1 MPDRHDEDR
10 PRRGP
15 GFADILY
22 AAAAVV
28 AGALAVWIAATFATG
43 GGTHDAAHADGF
55 LQSALRTIAANC
67 FKIALF
73 VCGIVALLFFSQHVS
88 DGARG
93 VLAGL
98 PLVPFGGL
106 LSIALMPT
114 PDREAIFRGMAIGIW
129 LGPAIAILF
138 VLAISTYLSR
148 RAPLNSPLADFFV
161 RFAAVIGGWS
171 ACGAVVGLVV
181 LILEAVK

>member
-1 MPDRHDEDR
+1 MALLGLALSLVSLVCGIIIIIDAFNDE
-10 PRRGP
+10 
-15 GFADILY
+15 
-22 AAAAVV
+22 
-28 AGALAVWIAATFATG
+28 VW
-43 GGTHDAAHADGF
+43 
-55 LQSALRTIAANC
+55 
-67 FKIALF
+67 K
-73 VCGIVALLFFSQHVS
+73 GIVALLFFSQHVS

-148 RAPLNSPLADFFV
+148 RAPLDSPLADFFV